1 MDLGAIFLTLAV
13 TVLVGLFV
21 ARPFIQHRKNPGLA
35 NADHD
40 ESTLLAKREQ
50 FIEAIQELDFDH
62 ALGKIPSEDYPTMRL
77 NLVKRASQV
86 LKELDVRNKIVKSD
100 EDVFTSLEAEV
111 AKKRTDGLSTEPAKA
126 AKLSDDELED
136 RLASRRAALK
146 AKPAGFCHHCG
157 KPIVK
162 ADKFCPACGKAQ

>member
-35 NADHD
+35 NADHE

-62 ALGKIPSEDYPTMRL
+62 ALGKIPTEDYPTMRL

-86 LKELDVRNKIVKSD
+86 LKELDARNKVVKSD
-100 EDVFTSLEAEV
+100 DDVFTSLEAEV
-111 AKKRTDGLSTEPAKA
+111 AKKRTDGLATEPAKA
-126 AKLSDDELED
+126 SKLSDDELED

-146 AKPAGFCHHCG
+146 AKPAGFCPNCG
-157 KPIVK
+157 KPILK
-162 ADKFCPACGKAQ
+162 ADKFCPSCGKAQ